1 MHYYLLVKFLGIF
14 FSHKFCYFDFRCSR
28 LFSTLLE
35 DLGMACSK
43 DLYQSFEDKP
53 PDDKDVFLKDKS
65 FFGNEPGNHYRNAIN
80 DFVFTHL
87 NILKDHPLVVESAK
101 T

>member
-1 MHYYLLVKFLGIF
+1 
-14 FSHKFCYFDFRCSR
+14 
-28 LFSTLLE
+28 
-35 DLGMACSK
+35 MACSK
-43 DLYQSFEDKP
+43 DLYQSFEDEP

-101 T
+101 TWHTLIKYENLTHAYEAVQGKNRNTLF